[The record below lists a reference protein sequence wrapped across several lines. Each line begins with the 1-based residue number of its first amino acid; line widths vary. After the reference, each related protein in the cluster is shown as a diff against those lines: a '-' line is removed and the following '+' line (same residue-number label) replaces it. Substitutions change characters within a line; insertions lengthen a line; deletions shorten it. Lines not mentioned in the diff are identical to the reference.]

1 MEHLNI
7 YCMEIISKCFLKFIN
22 FVTNSFSIIGVLYLV
37 TNETTV
43 LVKSMRDIW
52 DSEEYR
58 EKVNINC
65 EQNFLHIPSCHWA
78 LYHYIISV
86 YIINYIILNTVSR
99 QISFTSDWVKSTG
112 PKVPTDTSITAGKVM
127 STQAMQECYSW
138 CRWAQKA
145 I

>member
-1 MEHLNI
+1 MDHLNI
-7 YCMEIISKCFLKFIN
+7 YCMEIISKCFLKFRN

-65 EQNFLHIPSCHWA
+65 EQNFFTHTKLSLSIVS
-78 LYHYIISV
+78 LYNISI
-86 YIINYIILNTVSR
+86 YYKLYNIKHS
-99 QISFTSDWVKSTG
+99 
-112 PKVPTDTSITAGKVM
+112 
-127 STQAMQECYSW
+127 
-138 CRWAQKA
+138 
-145 I
+145 